1 MYSIVDIET
10 TGGVAGANSIIEIA
24 ILIHDGARV
33 VKSFQ
38 SLVNPGKYIPSF
50 ITMLTGITNE
60 MVADA
65 PRFHEIAKEILSLT
79 EHTIFVAHSVNFDY
93 SFVKAEMNAIGV
105 EFNRKK
111 LCTVRLSRKL
121 VPGYKSYSLGT
132 LCANIGIT
140 VEQRHRA
147 MGDAAAT
154 AQLFTKL
161 LFIDKEI
168 GFVPHSLTQKSKEA
182 TLPPHINKETFDKLP
197 QKTGVYYFLD
207 HNKKVIYVGKA
218 QNIKQRV
225 AEHFSGNTH
234 TKTRQMFLSNI
245 YNVSYEVTGNN
256 LIAFLLENESIK
268 KHYPRYNRTN
278 KNFQLNYGIYAYED
292 QRGFSRLNIGKA
304 GKHDKPIIYCK
315 TLSEAT
321 NMILAKINQYDL
333 CLRLC
338 GIIKSNEQCTLPE
351 HGFGKRNCMVCHDVV
366 GADVYNARLAAA
378 FANVDEYKS
387 FTIKTK
393 GRAEDEEGIVMVEKG
408 KFLGYGYVPFDNA
421 TRNVQELKTYI
432 QPCYDTQDSQ
442 SIIQS
447 YLKKLTSV
455 KKPQDYLIYH

>member
-1 MYSIVDIET
+1 MYCIVDIET

-24 ILIHDGARV
+24 ILIHDGERV
-33 VKSFQ
+33 VNSFQ
-38 SLVNPGKYIPSF
+38 SLVNPDKYIPSF

-65 PRFHEIAKEILSLT
+65 PKFYELAKEILSLT
-79 EHTIFVAHSVNFDY
+79 ENTIFVAHSVNFDY
-93 SFVKAEMNAIGV
+93 SFVKAEMNAIGK
-105 EFNRKK
+105 EFNKKK

-121 VPGYKSYSLGT
+121 IPGYKSYSLGT
-132 LCANIGIT
+132 LCANIGIPID
-140 VEQRHRA
+140 QRHRA
-147 MGDAAAT
+147 MGDAFAT

-161 LFIDKEI
+161 LSIDKEI

-182 TLPPHINKETFDKLP
+182 SLPPHINKEAFDKLP
-197 QKTGVYYFLD
+197 QKTGVYYFSD

-218 QNIKQRV
+218 QNIKKRV

-245 YNVSYEVTGNN
+245 YNVSYEVTGND

-292 QRGFSRLNIGKA
+292 QLGYARLSIGKA
-304 GKHDKPIIYCK
+304 GKHDRPIIYCK

-321 NMILAKINQYDL
+321 NMILAKIKKYDL

-338 GIIKSNEQCTLPE
+338 GIIKSSEQCTHSDPDL
-351 HGFGKRNCMVCHDVV
+351 GKRNCLVCHDVV
-366 GADVYNARLAAA
+366 DADIYNTRLAEA
-378 FANVDEYKS
+378 FSNMEESKN
-387 FTIKTK
+387 FIIKTQ
-393 GRAEDEEGIVMVEKG
+393 GREENEEGIVMVEKG

-421 TRNVQELKTYI
+421 IRNVQELKSYI
-432 QPCYDTQDSQ
+432 YPCYDTQDSQ

-447 YLKKLTSV
+447 YLKKSTSI
-455 KKPQDYLIYH
+455 KKQNDYLIYQ